1 MSTSEKLVIIVTHG
15 PGEPELATL
24 PFVMAVSALVSD
36 VAACLVFQADGVDLV
51 RKGGT
56 DGVQAASF
64 PPLAELFGSFVELG
78 GQLLACSPCLLG
90 RAIQA
95 PDDLEPGVEV
105 IGAARL
111 VTEITAATAT
121 LTY

>member
-15 PGEPELATL
+15 PEEPELATL
-24 PFVMAVSALVSD
+24 PFVVAVSALVSD
-36 VAACLVFQADGVDLV
+36 VGACLVFQADGVNLL

-56 DGVQAASF
+56 DGVQAPSF
-64 PPLAELFGSFVELG
+64 PPLAELYASFVELG
-78 GQLLACSPCLLG
+78 GQILACSPCLLG
-90 RAIQA
+90 RSLEA